1 MDRSN
6 LADVRRA
13 EAASGAA
20 LDPDRVRLFG
30 DFDPVDPGGEVP
42 DPYYGGEQGF
52 EEVLAMVERTCA
64 VLVSRLQQLPDLH
77 RHGETGPR

>member
-1 MDRSN
+1 
-6 LADVRRA
+6 
-13 EAASGAA
+13 
-20 LDPDRVRLFG
+20 
-30 DFDPVDPGGEVP
+30 VP

-77 RHGETGPR
+77 RDGEAGPR